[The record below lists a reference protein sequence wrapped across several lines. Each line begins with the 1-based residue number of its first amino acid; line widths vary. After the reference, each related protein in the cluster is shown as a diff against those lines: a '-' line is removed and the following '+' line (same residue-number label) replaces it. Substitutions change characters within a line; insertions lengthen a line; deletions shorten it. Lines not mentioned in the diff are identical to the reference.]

1 MKVNPLKRAWEIIE
15 VNSEIPVVVIRE
27 PGRSALYLLVK
38 ESIYIGRGGSG
49 VLLDDPQVSR
59 QHLELI
65 PEENKL
71 SVRDCGSSH
80 GTFHNGTVIKGIA
93 ELDFGSTV
101 RIGNVTIERY
111 KNHETPGKPIA
122 ECSANQDLQF
132 TSIQRVADLV
142 LPDEAASISKP
153 QSEHTLTIVFSDIE
167 GSTKLTVGAGDK
179 RWYEIIS
186 SHNKLIRDTAS
197 LFDGTVVKSNGD
209 GFMLTFLSARS
220 AVDAFVKVQEVLET
234 LDSSDV
240 LKDIRIRVGI
250 HVGEAIAGDDGDY
263 YGRHVNTA
271 ARIADKAT
279 GGEIL
284 VSNLVKEI
292 IDARGDIDFGESRVV
307 SLKGI
312 SEHYVVHPINRR

>member
-1 MKVNPLKRAWEIIE
+1 M
-15 VNSEIPVVVIRE
+15 NSETPVVVISE

-49 VLLDDPQVSR
+49 LLLDDPQVSR

-65 PEENKL
+65 PGDNGL
-71 SVRDCGSSH
+71 TIRDCGSTH
-80 GTFHNGTVIKGIA
+80 GTFLNGLAIKVVT

-101 RIGNVTIERY
+101 RIGNVTIERIQCFEIP
-111 KNHETPGKPIA
+111 KESNID
-122 ECSANQDLQF
+122 SAQNQGSQF
-132 TSIQRVADLV
+132 TSIQRVADLI
-142 LPDEAASISKP
+142 LPNEVASILKA
-153 QSEHTLTIVFSDIE
+153 QSEHTLSIVFSDIE

-179 RWYEIIS
+179 KWYEIIS

-197 LFDGTVVKSNGD
+197 QYDGNVVKSNGD

-220 AVDAFVKVQEVLET
+220 AVNAFVEVQEVLDT

-250 HVGEAIAGDDGDY
+250 HVGEAIASDDGDY

-271 ARIADKAT
+271 ARIADKAS

-292 IDARGDIDFGESRVV
+292 IEARGDIDFDEPRVV
-307 SLKGI
+307 SLQGI
-312 SEHYVVHPINRR
+312 ADNYVVHPIKRR